1 MVVVQC
7 ISCDFQG
14 HMDSGMNSYCAL
26 WCDTTLPILY
36 YSSEFW
42 CAAVETSK
50 QSYSCSSSK
59 TKEKN
64 DNFRRVVSALIKIRT
79 WNYSRKRRTVETIIE
94 AAPHLEDYWP
104 WVVWIIDFMTIV
116 VVTTLQQ
123 QQLCC
128 PRKWPEW
135 WMSHFMPLSTAPNSK
150 WTAEPGISIKIL
162 HATISRKFQL
172 K

>member
-1 MVVVQC
+1 MIFKDTWIQEWILIVPCDVTRLYPYCTIVLNSDMC
-7 ISCDFQG
+7 SCRDPSRVIRVHHRRQR
-14 HMDSGMNSYCAL
+14 
-26 WCDTTLPILY
+26 
-36 YSSEFW
+36 
-42 CAAVETSK
+42 K
-50 QSYSCSSSK
+50 K
-59 TKEKN
+59 TIIFE
-64 DNFRRVVSALIKIRT
+64 VSALIKIRT
-79 WNYSRKRRTVETIIE
+79 WNYSTSSQKRRTVETIIE